1 MEDILRTKKQI
12 MADRHE
18 EDIANYF
25 PNLRKTSSSGAK
37 DEKGDLQPVSSKK
50 DQLFLFECKST
61 QNESFSITK
70 KMWKEIEQ
78 IARVRSHKMIPALA
92 IRFYGPSLFKTK
104 WGGYVNLDPR
114 DLDIEEDLVVISKN
128 DLLDLIEK
136 KCHQQIE

>member
-1 MEDILRTKKQI
+1 M

-18 EDIANYF
+18 EETSKFF

-37 DEKGDLQPVSSKK
+37 DEKGDLQPQNSKE

-61 QNESFSITK
+61 QKESFSISK
-70 KMWKEIEQ
+70 KMWREVSQ

-92 IRFYGPSLFKTK
+92 VRFYGPTEIKTT

-114 DLDIEEDLVVISKN
+114 DLDVEEDLVVISRN
-128 DLLDLIEK
+128 DLLNLIERA
-136 KCHQQIE
+136 Q